1 MAFSDPQT
9 ITINAVAQVLA
20 RTDQDPQGIFVT
32 SDALI
37 KETIGQQVTG
47 SGNTSRNR
55 RLLRLDHSKI
65 AANPFDSTLNARYN
79 MSVYVVVDVPA
90 VGYTVA
96 EQKLVTDGF
105 FAYLTASSGAKM
117 TQLLGGE
124 K

>member
-9 ITINAVAQVLA
+9 ITINSVAQVLA
-20 RTDQDPQGIFVT
+20 RVDQDPQGTFVT
-32 SDALI
+32 SDSLI
-37 KETIGQQVTG
+37 KETIGQQLNG
-47 SGNTSRNR
+47 SNRYR

-65 AANPFDSTLNARYN
+65 AANPFDSTLNAKYN
-79 MSVYVVVDVPA
+79 MAVYIVVDAPT

-105 FAYLTASSGAKM
+105 IAYLSASSGAKM

>member
-9 ITINAVAQVLA
+9 ITINAVAQVCA
-20 RTDQDPQGIFVT
+20 RTDQDPQGIFIT
-32 SDALI
+32 SDGLV
-37 KETIGQQVTG
+37 KETIGQAN
-47 SGNTSRNR
+47 SGTNRFR

-65 AANPFDSTLNARYN
+65 AANPFDSTLNAKYN
-79 MSVYVVVDVPA
+79 MAVYVVVDVPV

-105 FAYLTASSGAKM
+105 MNYLTASSGAVMLK
-117 TQLLGGE
+117 LLGGE

>member
-1 MAFSDPQT
+1 MAFADPQT
-9 ITINAVAQVLA
+9 VTINSVAQVMA
-20 RTDQDPQGIFVT
+20 RVNQDPQGTFIT
-32 SDALI
+32 SDGLI
-37 KETIGQQVTG
+37 GEVIGQAPAG
-47 SGNTSRNR
+47 KDRFR
-55 RLLRLDHSKI
+55 RLLRLNHSKI

-105 FAYLTASSGAKM
+105 MAYLTASSGAKM
-117 TQLLGGE
+117 SQLLGGE